1 MFPFIC
7 YTDLVHMML
16 NEFCK
21 YNNNMQVQTQCPD
34 IVLLEKSW

>member
-21 YNNNMQVQTQCPD
+21 YNMQVQTQCPD
-34 IVLLEKSW
+34 IVLLEKS